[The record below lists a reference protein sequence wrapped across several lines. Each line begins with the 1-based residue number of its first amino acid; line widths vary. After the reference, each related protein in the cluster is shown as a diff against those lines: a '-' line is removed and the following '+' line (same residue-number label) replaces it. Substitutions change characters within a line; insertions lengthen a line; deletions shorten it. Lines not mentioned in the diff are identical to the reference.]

1 MKEQVLKDAGDLA
14 EILPYVDKLSH
25 SRDEYIRSLE
35 MALQLV
41 QREVENLRQQRPAAA
56 VLKDNADYVPVS
68 QDAAFLQQ
76 YTQADEII
84 AALHEHIA
92 ERFSI
97 SESNIFLLAAPLRL
111 RPAGIIFEHSILQES
126 VMQLEEGGIVDW
138 AVEECR
144 AVIVPNL
151 HERALGAQANIILIP
166 LFLRGANYGLFAA
179 FTTET
184 EATFKS
190 ENLSKLTSLVE
201 SAAVALDNIRSSE
214 EISRMNQRLAQL
226 SNQMVQ
232 SSKLASIGELAGN
245 IAHEINNPLQ
255 ILLAHLQL
263 LESGVGDPARRV
275 EVIKQQIFRISDITR
290 RLLDFAR
297 SAPIDAAPAPI
308 PLCSLIDEV
317 LLFVGSQLQR
327 DGIRVEK
334 ECEDPTPIIA
344 GIKTQIEQ
352 VLLNIIINARDAMP
366 DGGILTIGAFATS
379 DHQALITIADTGT
392 GIAEEHL
399 PHIFESFFTTKPA
412 GKGTGLGLS
421 VTKNIIQ
428 QHHGRIELI
437 SQPRKGT
444 TFKITLPLYRED
456 GLNRSLA
463 SEFDE

>member
-1 MKEQVLKDAGDLA
+1 MKEQVLKDAGDLE

-35 MALQLV
+35 IALQLV
-41 QREVENLRQQRPAAA
+41 QREVENLRQRRP
-56 VLKDNADYVPVS
+56 VSQLLKENPDYVPVS
-68 QDAAFLQQ
+68 QDAAFLQV
-76 YTQADEII
+76 YTSADEII
-84 AALHEHIA
+84 QGLHEHIA
-92 ERFSI
+92 ERFNI
-97 SESNIFLLAAPLRL
+97 AESNIFLLVAPLRL
-111 RPAGIIFEHSILQES
+111 HPAGNIHEFSILQDS
-126 VMQLEEGGIVDW
+126 ITQLEEGGIIDW
-138 AVEECR
+138 TLEERR

-151 HERALGAQANIILIP
+151 HESTLAFQSNVILIP
-166 LFLRGANYGLFAA
+166 LFLRGARYGIFAG
-179 FTTET
+179 FTAES
-184 EATFKS
+184 EASFKN
-190 ENLSKLTSLVE
+190 EDIAALTSLVE

-297 SAPIDAAPAPI
+297 SAPGDATPAPI
-308 PLCSLIDEV
+308 TLSSLIDEV

-334 ECEDPTPIIA
+334 ECEDPSPVIA

-366 DGGILTIGAFATS
+366 DGGLLTIGAFATS

-392 GIAEEHL
+392 GITEEHL
-399 PHIFESFFTTKPA
+399 PFIFDSFYTTKPV

-421 VTKNIIQ
+421 VTQNIIQ
-428 QHHGRIELI
+428 QHHGKIELV

-444 TFKITLPLYRED
+444 TFKITLPLFKEVSK
-456 GLNRSLA
+456 NSLHA
-463 SEFDE
+463 MTLE